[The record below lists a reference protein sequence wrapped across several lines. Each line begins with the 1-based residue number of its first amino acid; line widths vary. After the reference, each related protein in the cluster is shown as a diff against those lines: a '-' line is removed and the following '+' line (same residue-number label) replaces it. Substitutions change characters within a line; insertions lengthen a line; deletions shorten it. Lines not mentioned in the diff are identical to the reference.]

1 MTGHVTYFK
10 SSKSLGLLWRGG
22 GRFWGGCLLPHGSP
36 RQARLLVHWLT
47 S

>member
-22 GRFWGGCLLPHGSP
+22 ALLGGVLAATWLPKAS
-36 RQARLLVHWLT
+36 T
-47 S
+47 SSSSLAN